1 MKINMTNQG
10 TLLLII
16 TTFLTITTLLILLQT
31 LTLRSSF
38 LYSPPCDLEVN
49 KTRSKLQEMITFL
62 PLKDLR
68 YTHTTWFMSS
78 INDIQEKDQ
87 AHHLYF
93 PSKGK
98 ILCLLG
104 HDPSN
109 GANNSY
115 ALTWP
120 EVLPAG
126 ARLLSGLTFVSETFY
141 DYINLWH
148 GLSAMT
154 PFVNWYQSKHCMV
167 PERWVLF
174 HWGELRLGMT
184 PWLETL
190 MEVSIGRKMKIEKF
204 NDGGDRPVCFEKA
217 VVFRRNEE
225 GMSKTNKEKV
235 YDLMRCKAR
244 AYCNVGRDE
253 GGGGGDDHGMEQEK
267 KKKVIRLTLF
277 FRVGSRSFKNE
288 TEVVAVSG
296 EQCRKFDGC
305 RLRVAH
311 SHNLSF
317 CDQVRLMSDTDIL
330 ITPHGAQ
337 LTNMIFMDKNSSLM
351 EFFPKG
357 WLELAGV
364 GQYVFRWLT
373 DWAGLRHEGAWNDP
387 NGQKCPYSD
396 DAQCFTF
403 YKDGKIGIDE
413 DFLGKWLARVLNE
426 VKEHKIKGQ
435 ANLSSSVC
443 SCSSV

>member
-1 MKINMTNQG
+1 MKINMANQKQAQDQR

-16 TTFLTITTLLILLQT
+16 ITFLTITTLLILLQT

-38 LYSPPCDLEVN
+38 HVSPPCGLELN
-49 KTRSKLQEMITFL
+49 ETRSKLQDMITFL

-68 YTHTTWFMSS
+68 YNHNPFQVHTTWFMSS
-78 INDIQEKDQ
+78 INDIQEIDQ

-98 ILCLLG
+98 ILCLHG
-104 HDPSN
+104 HDHSN

-126 ARLLSGLTFVSETFY
+126 AKLLSGLTFVSETFY
-141 DYINLWH
+141 DYTNLWH

-154 PFVNWYQSKHCMV
+154 PFVNWYQNKHCMV

-174 HWGELRLGMT
+174 HWGELRLEMT

-190 MEVSIGRKMKIEKF
+190 MEVSIGRKVKIEKF
-204 NDGGDRPVCFEKA
+204 NDDGDRPVCFEKA

-244 AYCNVGRDE
+244 AYCDVGRDE
-253 GGGGGDDHGMEQEK
+253 DGGHDQYHGLEEG

-277 FRVGSRSFKNE
+277 LRVGSRSFKNE
-288 TEVVAVSG
+288 TTVVTVSG
-296 EQCRKFDGC
+296 EQCRKVDGC

-317 CDQVRLMSDTDIL
+317 CDQV
-330 ITPHGAQ
+330 
-337 LTNMIFMDKNSSLM
+337 SL
-351 EFFPKG
+351 F
-357 WLELAGV
+357 
-364 GQYVFRWLT
+364 
-373 DWAGLRHEGAWNDP
+373 
-387 NGQKCPYSD
+387 
-396 DAQCFTF
+396 
-403 YKDGKIGIDE
+403 
-413 DFLGKWLARVLNE
+413 
-426 VKEHKIKGQ
+426 
-435 ANLSSSVC
+435 
-443 SCSSV
+443 